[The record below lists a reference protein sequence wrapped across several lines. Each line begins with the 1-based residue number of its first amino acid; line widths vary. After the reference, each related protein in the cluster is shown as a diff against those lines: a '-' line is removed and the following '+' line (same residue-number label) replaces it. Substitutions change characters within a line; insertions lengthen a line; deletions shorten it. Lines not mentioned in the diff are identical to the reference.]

1 MELDDLKT
9 IWKTPEANTI
19 GDEYDR
25 ERVMKIIQGSHRSI
39 RRSFTSDIVV
49 TLCLNL
55 IFAITVMIF
64 GGAIQNFL
72 YKLVIVANLVSL
84 PIYYRLYKS
93 VQYLAHFDFG
103 LDIRTSMSA
112 FVDYYKRT
120 LFLYKWATY
129 GMIVGL
135 LVLFSLDESFLALAL
150 WIKIMIVAYL
160 LVFLVTAGWLLKKF
174 YGGRIRRIEFYLNT

>member
-9 IWKTPEANTI
+9 IWKAPEANTI

-49 TLCLNL
+49 ALCINL
-55 IFAITVMIF
+55 TFAIIVMIF

-72 YKLVIVANLVSL
+72 YKLVIVTNLVSL

-93 VQYLAHFDFG
+93 IQYLAHFDFG
-103 LDIRTSMSA
+103 LDVRTSMSA

-120 LFLYKWATY
+120 LLLYKWATY
-129 GMIVGL
+129 GMIICL
-135 LVLFSLDESFLALAL
+135 LVLFSLDQSFLELAL
-150 WIKIMIVAYL
+150 WIKTVVVAYL
-160 LVFLVTAGWLLKKF
+160 LVFLAAAGWLLKKF
-174 YGGRIRRIEFYLNT
+174 YGRRISRIESYLNT